1 MKSYDV
7 ILEEVRAII
16 VEVLA
21 CEPDEVQP
29 SSRFFEDLGGESID
43 MLELTFRCE
52 KLYGIKMP
60 LQQLVVPG
68 ELVADESG
76 RLTPASLAGMKAR
89 YAFLDY
95 GGFEHD
101 PVQTRVT
108 ELITVAAIARFV
120 VEALATR
127 ESAESSCQ
135 IQGGTGGLGPLSVGG

>member
-7 ILEEVRAII
+7 ILEEVRAIV

-60 LQQLVVPG
+60 LQQLGMAG
-68 ELVADESG
+68 ELAADENG
-76 RLTPASLAGMKAR
+76 RLTPESLVSMKAK
-89 YAFLDY
+89 YPSLDY
-95 GGFEHD
+95 SGFEHD
-101 PVQTRVT
+101 PVQTRIT

-120 VEALATR
+120 VEALATG
-127 ESAESSCQ
+127 ESAESSCP
-135 IQGGTGGLGPLSVGG
+135 IQGDTGGLGPLSVGG